1 MSRSNVVPLNHASP
15 WKMEGFVE
23 LSGENSK
30 HLVVPCVWSGPRISH
45 IANEILAVVAVGYA
59 ALVVGAV
66 FATSLAR
73 WLGWSYWGLLIAA
86 VLFDVL
92 GSKRIKGKWGGQWR
106 LTLLTGLFGAG
117 VFIVK
122 YTYVYLE
129 WLPAAAMLV
138 LWLLFA
144 GPALRSAF
152 SARNLAWSLLIIGCT
167 LGLGTLFVALGRI
180 LGAVALNVDLLFA
193 ETATGFFWISA
204 VLVSPLLVCGFIAGV
219 LYKARALEI
228 LDLIHDVTRYVG
240 RKKKRRGLDV
250 AFGELVN
257 SIRSLAP
264 RSQLVVVS
272 HSLGTV
278 VSTSALLQMPGQRVH
293 LVTMGSPIHFMTLVY
308 PRVVRDPQFLA
319 DQLSSKGS
327 VASWLNLWR
336 DSDPIGRSL
345 AVKNVSFRQRSLG
358 PGGHADYWNDKRTW
372 DEIARRIS
380 NQTIE
385 AGVVEPAESMM
396 VRRGLPLLATG
407 TVLIWLI
414 AGGAWMF
421 SGVNA
426 SAGLSLPKELSVL
439 TTEPSRL
446 TGRLVNQGGDP
457 AFPGIGIRLRTGLLG
472 SIEAVTDELGGFDF
486 DQIRRGDYSIE
497 IEREAFE
504 AGDALYHYRQGFERT
519 ISVVEGAQVRH
530 DEILYPVGHIR
541 GRVLDSSGR
550 PAIAIVLNPG
560 RPGDQTRVDRV
571 DRVDGSFDLRTLW
584 PPLENLPIT
593 IRGFSPQITRRF
605 VIPRSQLE
613 FSKVF
618 ELGEVVLHETGDSE
632 GD

>member
-1 MSRSNVVPLNHASP
+1 MPALGNATTVTLLIHGVGEHSGADILGSARLGFDQSTLANSFEVRVSRSNVVPLNHASP

-138 LWLLFA
+138 LWLLFT

-193 ETATGFFWISA
+193 ETATGFFWIIA

-228 LDLIHDVTRYVG
+228 PSYPRRYTV
-240 RKKKRRGLDV
+240 RRSKKEETWARRRFCRAWSTV
-250 AFGELVN
+250 FGPSHQEV
-257 SIRSLAP
+257 SSLSFP
-264 RSQLVVVS
+264 S
-272 HSLGTV
+272 SLGTV
-278 VSTSALLQMPGQRVH
+278 VSTSALLQMPGREY
-293 LVTMGSPIHFMTLVY
+293 T
-308 PRVVRDPQFLA
+308 
-319 DQLSSKGS
+319 
-327 VASWLNLWR
+327 
-336 DSDPIGRSL
+336 
-345 AVKNVSFRQRSLG
+345 
-358 PGGHADYWNDKRTW
+358 
-372 DEIARRIS
+372 
-380 NQTIE
+380 
-385 AGVVEPAESMM
+385 
-396 VRRGLPLLATG
+396 
-407 TVLIWLI
+407 
-414 AGGAWMF
+414 
-421 SGVNA
+421 
-426 SAGLSLPKELSVL
+426 LSLW
-439 TTEPSRL
+439 
-446 TGRLVNQGGDP
+446 D
-457 AFPGIGIRLRTGLLG
+457 
-472 SIEAVTDELGGFDF
+472 
-486 DQIRRGDYSIE
+486 
-497 IEREAFE
+497 
-504 AGDALYHYRQGFERT
+504 
-519 ISVVEGAQVRH
+519 
-530 DEILYPVGHIR
+530 
-541 GRVLDSSGR
+541 
-550 PAIAIVLNPG
+550 
-560 RPGDQTRVDRV
+560 
-571 DRVDGSFDLRTLW
+571 
-584 PPLENLPIT
+584 
-593 IRGFSPQITRRF
+593 RRF
-605 VIPRSQLE
+605 TS
-613 FSKVF
+613 
-618 ELGEVVLHETGDSE
+618 
-632 GD
+632 